1 MTEEPG
7 FYCNM
12 NALSKTERQRHG
24 QLIRELGAAR
34 METQELPQGYAF
46 RLQREKVSLAD
57 LSEWISY
64 EARCCPFFDFEVEL
78 QRDNGP
84 LWLKLKGKD
93 GIKPFIR
100 AELGMT

>member
-12 NALSKTERQRHG
+12 NALSKTERERHG
-24 QLIRELGAAR
+24 QLIRQLGAAR
-34 METQELPQGYAF
+34 IEIQELPQGYAF
-46 RLQREKVSLAD
+46 RLQRENVSLAD
-57 LSEWISY
+57 LGEWISY
-64 EARCCPFFDFEVEL
+64 EARCCPFFDFGVEL

-84 LWLKLKGKD
+84 LWLRLKGKD

-100 AELGMT
+100 EELGIR